1 METTSIEKSPS
12 VDQATTDKSDARAKR
27 AARLATLQT
36 ALTVIAFLAI
46 FAVYSA
52 WLGDQ
57 FLNSDTRLLDVHSN
71 VPVLLLALSVV
82 VTLLSGQFDLSIG
95 SMATLTA
102 FLTVGLTAKE
112 GWPFWLV
119 LVVAL
124 GIGVL
129 GGLLNGAIVVG
140 LKVNAF
146 IATMG
151 TSGLFVGLS
160 AVYSNGQVVSPS
172 ADDKQ
177 LPTWF
182 TGQSGLGSFSQKLP
196 QWITWIVLA
205 LVVAQLFRWLLVS
218 PNGTFMKSRLGYAAA
233 VAVIL
238 VLGFVLLDLAS
249 WVRSVSLL
257 IACLLLVATVLWIL
271 VNHTSYGRSLKA
283 TGSNSEAARLA
294 GVKTQRVTIQ
304 AFVTGGFLA
313 ALSGISLAA
322 LNGSAAPGIAVP
334 FLLPAFAAAFLS
346 TVLFSRGKFTIWG
359 TVAGGIFLVWV
370 AQGLIV
376 GGLHY
381 TWTEV
386 VNGVVLVC
394 AVGISTTFRRNR

>member
-1 METTSIEKSPS
+1 METKSIEKSPS
-12 VDQATTDKSDARAKR
+12 VDQSIADKSDARAKR

-177 LPTWF
+177 LPSWF
-182 TGQSGLGSFSQKLP
+182 TGQSGLGSFSQKVPEL
-196 QWITWIVLA
+196 ITWIVLA
-205 LVVAQLFRWLLVS
+205 LVLAGFIRWLLIS
-218 PNGTFMKSRLGYAAA
+218 PDGHFIKSRLSYVAALA
-233 VAVIL
+233 VVVIA
-238 VLGFVLLDLAS
+238 GFVFLDLAA
-249 WVRSVSLL
+249 WVRSVSWL

-271 VNHTSYGRSLKA
+271 INHTSYGRSLKA

-359 TVAGGIFLVWV
+359 TIAGGIFLVWV

>member
-1 METTSIEKSPS
+1 MEIKSIEKSPT
-12 VDQATTDKSDARAKR
+12 VEQDAAVRSDASGKRAKR
-27 AARLATLQT
+27 LASLQT

-57 FLNSDTRLLDVHSN
+57 FLNSNTRLLDFHSN

-102 FLTVGLTAKE
+102 FLTVGLTAKQ

-172 ADDKQ
+172 AGDNQ
-177 LPTWF
+177 LPAWF
-182 TGQSGLGSFSQKLP
+182 SAQSGLGSFSQKVP
-196 QWITWIVLA
+196 QGIAWVVFALVLA
-205 LVVAQLFRWLLVS
+205 KLIHWLLIS
-218 PNGTFMKSRLGYAAA
+218 PDGHFNKSRLSYA
-233 VAVIL
+233 VGL
-238 VLGFVLLDLAS
+238 VLLIGVGLVWFDLAT
-249 WVRSVSLL
+249 WINSVSWL
-257 IACLLLVATVLWIL
+257 ISCLLLVATVLWIL

-359 TVAGGIFLVWV
+359 TVTGGIFLVWV